1 MKYGR
6 SGDNKEHGD
15 YTLVGRCQFI
25 ANNKSG
31 LVFFFLELRTCI
43 GVTSID
49 TPREQDA
56 VSRQRD
62 ASKHY
67 IFSTLLQQPPY
78 ARTPCT
84 LTFYHG
90 PIETARPAIRASLA
104 ALLCG
109 RLTTAAR
116 HHPPLQ
122 SIYPSLA
129 STFFLDLY
137 HAVFFPFITIF
148 SLHFSYFCLRL
159 IVGHF
164 VTHFYVFIYGSKA
177 SLIQFTLLAKESNGN
192 RCKKILRQG

>member
-49 TPREQDA
+49 TPREQNA

-137 HAVFFPFITIF
+137 HAVFFSFYYYFLSTFFLFLFAINCRPLRDPFLRIYLWKQ
-148 SLHFSYFCLRL
+148 SLSHPVYFAGQR
-159 IVGHF
+159 
-164 VTHFYVFIYGSKA
+164 K
-177 SLIQFTLLAKESNGN
+177 Q
-192 RCKKILRQG
+192 

>member
-1 MKYGR
+1 MEIILS
-6 SGDNKEHGD
+6 SGVASLLRTIK
-15 YTLVGRCQFI
+15 
-25 ANNKSG
+25 AG
-31 LVFFFLELRTCI
+31 LCFFFLELRTCI

-177 SLIQFTLLAKESNGN
+177 SLIQFTLLAKESNEN